1 MEEPEEP
8 RRKISELMKG
18 EGNPFYYNTHSPE
31 VRERLRLANLAKT
44 IPRETR
50 DKISATMGTAV
61 FVYMGDALAYTLT
74 STRQAASHFN
84 CDHKTIARYVRSGKL
99 FRNQWFLTSKQK

>member
-1 MEEPEEP
+1 
-8 RRKISELMKG
+8 
-18 EGNPFYYNTHSPE
+18 
-31 VRERLRLANLAKT
+31 
-44 IPRETR
+44 
-50 DKISATMGTAV
+50 MGTAV